1 MYFNNVYR
9 IQQLSSPS
17 NVHYH
22 ANLSCLCQRCPNFD
36 PNTLEVPDDIQV
48 KLLPI
53 HMLFPVQALG
63 VTFN

>member
-1 MYFNNVYR
+1 MYFSNVYGR
-9 IQQLSSPS
+9 RQLSSPS

-22 ANLSCLCQRCPNFD
+22 ANLSCLRQRCPNFN
-36 PNTLEVPDDIQV
+36 PNTVEVTDDVQA

-53 HMLFPVQALG
+53 HMLFLVQALG